1 MDSRT
6 VAHGL
11 ALFTVF
17 VWGLTF
23 ISTKNLLEHF
33 SPVEILLMRFAIGI
47 VALYPLCPH
56 ILHVRNRRE
65 ELDFALAGLFGIC
78 LYYLLENIA
87 LSYTYATNVGVIVA
101 VVPFFTAI
109 LSRIV
114 FGKEEKLGR
123 WFFPGFAISMFGVA
137 IVSFSGG
144 EAGFDIKGD
153 LLALLAGLM
162 WAIYSIVLRRIAV
175 RGYNTM
181 QITRRTFLYGFVFML
196 PAAWAMGFDPDWGA
210 LLQPSVMQDLLFL
223 GLIASAVCYVT
234 WGFSLTRLGAVS
246 ASLYIYLIPVITAI
260 ASALLLGEPLTYLT
274 AIGVAFTLAGL
285 ILSQKGTGLSDDQ
298 ERS

>member
-162 WAIYSIVLRRIAV
+162 WAIYSIILRRIAV

>member
-1 MDSRT
+1 MDSKA

-23 ISTKNLLEHF
+23 ISTKNLLEHYT
-33 SPVEILLMRFAIGI
+33 PVEILVIRFSIGI
-47 VALYPLCPH
+47 LALFPLYPHL
-56 ILHVRNRRE
+56 LRLEDRRE
-65 ELDFALAGLFGIC
+65 EIDFALAGLIGIC

-114 FGKEEKLGR
+114 SGDEERLGT
-123 WFFPGFAISMFGVA
+123 WFFPGFVISMSGVA

-144 EAGFDIKGD
+144 GEGFDLKGD
-153 LLALLAGLM
+153 LLALLAGLT
-162 WAIYSIVLRRIAV
+162 WAVYSIILRRITS
-175 RGYNTM
+175 RGYNTI
-181 QITRRTFLYGFVFML
+181 QITRRTFIYGFAFMI
-196 PAAWAMGFDPDWGA
+196 PAAWIMGFDPDWGA
-210 LLQPSVMQDLLFL
+210 LSDLSVIRDVLFL

-234 WGFSLTRLGAVS
+234 WGLSLTRLGAVS
-246 ASLYIYLIPVITAI
+246 ASLYIYLIPVITVI
-260 ASALLLGEPLTYLT
+260 ASAILLGEPLTYWT
-274 AIGVAFTLAGL
+274 AIGVALTLSGL
-285 ILSQKGTGLSDDQ
+285 VLSQKGTGLSRDQ
-298 ERS
+298 ESC